1 MTALVNWTDKI
12 YAKNSDFVQREVAG
26 ECILIPVRRQLTDVN
41 SLYVLNETGAAL
53 WRRMDGKTPLQAI
66 TLDFLNEFDVTQ
78 AQLEK
83 DVASLIEDL
92 LSIHAIREAGP
103 GP

>member
-1 MTALVNWTDKI
+1 MSWTDKI
-12 YAKNSDFVQREVAG
+12 YTKSPDFVQREIAG

-41 SLYVLNETGAAL
+41 SLYVLNDTGAAL
-53 WRRMDGKTPLQAI
+53 WRRIDGKTPLQGI
-66 TLDFLNEFDVTQ
+66 TSDFLSEFEVTR

-92 LSIHAIREAGP
+92 LSIRAIREAGP
-103 GP
+103 EP

>member
-1 MTALVNWTDKI
+1 MRMDKI
-12 YAKNSDFVQREVAG
+12 YVKNDDFVQREVAG

-41 SLYVLNETGAAL
+41 NLYVLNETGAAL

-66 TLDFLNEFDVTQ
+66 TLDVLNEFDVTQ

-83 DVASLIEDL
+83 DVASLLEDL

>member
-1 MTALVNWTDKI
+1 MHLDRI
-12 YAKNSDFVQREVAG
+12 YAKNDDFVQREVAG

-41 SLYVLNETGAAL
+41 SLYVLNDTGAAL
-53 WRRMDGKTPLQAI
+53 WRRIDGKTSLRDI
-66 TLDFLNEFDVTQ
+66 TRDFLDEFDATQ

-83 DVASLIEDL
+83 DMASLIEDL

-103 GP
+103 AQ

>member
-1 MTALVNWTDKI
+1 MGRDII

-26 ECILIPVRRQLTDVN
+26 ECILIPIRRQLTDVN

-66 TLDFLNEFDVTQ
+66 LLDTLNEFDVTQ
-78 AQLEK
+78 TQLEQ
-83 DVASLIEDL
+83 DVASLLEDL
-92 LSIHAIREAGP
+92 LSIHAIREAGS

>member
-1 MTALVNWTDKI
+1 MRSPDTI

-26 ECILIPVRRQLTDVN
+26 ECILIPVRRRLTDVN

-66 TLDFLNEFDVTQ
+66 LADTLNEFDVPP
-78 AQLEK
+78 AQLET
-83 DVASLIEDL
+83 DAASLLEDL
-92 LSIHAIREAGP
+92 LSIQAIQEAAP
-103 GP
+103 TP